1 MEIDV
6 CPRWVLAKV
15 GISAAAQPHLAIF
28 LSSWVALLASP
39 VLIRLPHVCLFR
51 TLLGISCP
59 GCGMLHAM
67 AALLKMDIASAWN
80 LNPAAL
86 HPRWVF
92 GVPTSR
98 KTHRSGFRTNK
109 VVGRQD
115 FALWQSRGVR
125 NFIFRMDLSLISRRT
140 SWRPSRALNVIS
152 SSRKLDIQHG

>member
-86 HPRWVF
+86 ILAGFLGFQLLARPTALVF
-92 GVPTSR
+92 AQTRLS
-98 KTHRSGFRTNK
+98 
-109 VVGRQD
+109 VGRI
-115 FALWQSRGVR
+115 SRYGSHVVYGTLFFVWICRLFLGGLHGVR
-125 NFIFRMDLSLISRRT
+125 LV
-140 SWRPSRALNVIS
+140 P
-152 SSRKLDIQHG
+152 